1 MIAAVAMQEIQ
12 IMEPS
17 PRNGKEH
24 APLRGSQLAS
34 FDSLRTTNVE
44 LGGDDATAQ

>member
-1 MIAAVAMQEIQ
+1 VIAAVAMLEFQ

-17 PRNGKEH
+17 SRNAKEH
-24 APLRGSQLAS
+24 ASLRVSQPVG
-34 FDSLRTTNVE
+34 FDSLGTTNVE

>member
-1 MIAAVAMQEIQ
+1 MQEFQ

-17 PRNGKEH
+17 SRNGEEH
-24 APLRGSQLAS
+24 ASLRVPQPVG
-34 FDSLRTTNVE
+34 FDSLGTTNVE